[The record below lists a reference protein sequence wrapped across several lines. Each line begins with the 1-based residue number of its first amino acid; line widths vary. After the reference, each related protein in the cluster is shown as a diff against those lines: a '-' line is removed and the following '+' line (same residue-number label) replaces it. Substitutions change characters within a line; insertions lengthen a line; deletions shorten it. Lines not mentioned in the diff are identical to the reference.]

1 MEDIILKYLQN
12 SLTDAEAAELSA
24 WLEEDIQHRKVF
36 ENLVSEWH
44 LSPSTIQSA
53 KKRVLRRVYSTSSTK
68 PAPRVR
74 LQFRTYFARAAAV
87 VLLAVGATFI
97 VWTVWHRDHSHEIA
111 VQERLLEKKASRGQ
125 KTTFQLPDG
134 SSVTL
139 NSGSTLRYP
148 KAFGAAGREVTLE
161 GEGFFAVT
169 RDEQRPFSV
178 VSRGAKTTVL
188 GTSFNVRAYPEDSV
202 TQVAVKT
209 GQVAVRGNGN
219 KGKVVLMPHEMTVYF
234 SDNRLGKQAFT
245 DDAAVFGW
253 TEQELVFREDRLEE
267 VWQTIARWYD
277 VKLVVTD
284 RNLAYDR
291 TFTAAYQNPTLQKVL
306 ESLSFVYEFNYTIHE
321 NEKTVTIH

>member
-1 MEDIILKYLQN
+1 MEDLILKYLQN
-12 SLTDAEAAELSA
+12 NLTDAEAAELSA
-24 WLEEDIQHRKVF
+24 WLEEDEQHRNVF

-87 VLLAVGATFI
+87 VLLAVGAAFI
-97 VWTVWHRDHSHEIA
+97 VWTVWRRDHSYEMTAQEIF
-111 VQERLLEKKASRGQ
+111 LEKKATRGQ

-148 KAFGAAGREVTLE
+148 KVFGAAGREVTLE

-178 VSRGAKTTVL
+178 VSRRAKTTVL
-188 GTSFNVRAYPEDSV
+188 GTSFNVRDYPEDSV

-219 KGKVVLMPHEMTVYF
+219 KGKVVLMPHEMTVYS
-234 SDNRLGKQAFT
+234 SDNRLGKQAFA
-245 DDAAVFGW
+245 DEAALFGW
-253 TEQELVFREDRLEE
+253 TEQELVFQENQLEE
-267 VWQTIARWYD
+267 VLQTIARWYD
-277 VKLVVTD
+277 VKWVVTD
-284 RNLAYDR
+284 RNLDYDR

-321 NEKTVTIH
+321 NKKTVTIH